1 MTEKFRLTNKQRLIL
16 KQLQKDGTIP
26 SLYANKIVFHGDRC
40 YAVSGWR
47 VVSFKTKKHSPGHYL
62 YDPKNGTIT
71 PVEVDKSVDTVLK
84 GMTTKKEYKS
94 ITCPVSGLPVNINRM
109 WSGVTPGSEAAISI
123 SFLMDILE
131 TGDGHGVLYVPV
143 QKEDKYVLFEEQDG
157 TVWFMGITLIKTDGR
172 FERVLY
178 GTGG

>member
-1 MTEKFRLTNKQRLIL
+1 MII
-16 KQLQKDGTIP
+16 KQLQKDGTLP
-26 SLYANKIVFHGDRC
+26 ALYANKIVFHGDRC

-71 PVEVDKSVDTVLK
+71 PVEADKSVDTVLK
-84 GMTTKKEYKS
+84 GMVMKKEYKS
-94 ITCPVSGLPVNINRM
+94 ITCPVSGLPININRM
-109 WSGVTPGSEAAISI
+109 WSGITPGSEAAINI

-143 QKEDKYVLFEEQDG
+143 SKEDKYVLFEEIDG
-157 TVWFMGITLIKTDGR
+157 TVWFMGITLIKTYGR
-172 FERVLY
+172 FERVKF